1 MFGDE
6 GHEKPGGLV
15 KQLVSTLGME
25 RFDWPTSLL
34 RRIWESLM
42 AMKEGRRR
50 SPAHEARWLNL
61 LGFSLR
67 PGYGLAVDDWRVA
80 ETWRHVRG
88 KLVHTGAS
96 GVEALILW
104 RRISGGLTAGQQTAL
119 AEPLISSLRTAH
131 AILMTSRK
139 ARGVAAVSL
148 HESSE
153 AWRLLG
159 SLELLD
165 VPVKVQ
171 VGNMIVDLIEK
182 RKFERVLNPMIWSLG
197 RLGQR
202 QPLHGPLNTVVPQ
215 IEAGNWCD
223 TLLKLKI
230 RESSHLALMQL
241 ARYTG
246 DRYRDLDIS
255 IRDRVADWLTETH
268 AAPHLV
274 ELVTQGGTLAD
285 EEQDQVFGEALPKG
299 LRIRFA
305 N

>member
-1 MFGDE
+1 
-6 GHEKPGGLV
+6 
-15 KQLVSTLGME
+15 
-25 RFDWPTSLL
+25 
-34 RRIWESLM
+34 M

-88 KLVHTGAS
+88 KLVHAGAS

-131 AILMTSRK
+131 AMSMTSK
-139 ARGVAAVSL
+139 NARGVPAVAM

-165 VPVKVQ
+165 VPVKVEI
-171 VGNMIVDLIEK
+171 GNMIVDLIEK
-182 RKFERVLNPMIWSLG
+182 RKYEKVRNPMIWSLG

-223 TLLKLKI
+223 ALLKLKV

-241 ARYTG
+241 ARHTG
-246 DRYRDLDIS
+246 DRYRDLDIDDS
-255 IRDRVADWLTETH
+255 RSCRRLANGNRGCVALRRIGH
-268 AAPHLV
+268 R
-274 ELVTQGGTLAD
+274 GGHSWRTKNRIKSSARHYPRACGFD
-285 EEQDQVFGEALPKG
+285 ESYFRCA
-299 LRIRFA
+299 
-305 N
+305 